1 VRLNLAI
8 TYNYK
13 LKKIFSSDLTQ
24 FYPLGLK
31 RLLQAQQQKSQV
43 GSIPIIKELIMITN
57 VKFLKDSKEM
67 LS

>member
-13 LKKIFSSDLTQ
+13 LKKIFSSDLIQ